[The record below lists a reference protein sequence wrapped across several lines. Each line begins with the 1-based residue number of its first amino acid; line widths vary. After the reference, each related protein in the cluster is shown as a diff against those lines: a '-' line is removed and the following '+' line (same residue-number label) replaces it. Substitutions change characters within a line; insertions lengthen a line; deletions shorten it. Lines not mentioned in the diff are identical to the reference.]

1 MIQLIVLA
9 LLWALRLLLP
19 ARGKHRAP
27 WEQGEAAEQR
37 PANTLPLCS
46 GFRQPIPPHVIAR
59 TIMPEWEPVRMHVI
73 AHTEHYVTEA
83 AAVRAR
89 RAAAFAAAL
98 DLPDPSHWLD
108 TVVTGVP
115 HTLAGAVA

>member
-1 MIQLIVLA
+1 MTQLIVLA
-9 LLWALRLLLP
+9 FLWALRALLP
-19 ARGKHRAP
+19 ARGRHRTS
-27 WEQGEAAEQR
+27 WDQREAAPQR

-59 TIMPEWEPVRMHVI
+59 TIMPEWEPVRAHVI
-73 AHTEHYVTEA
+73 AHTEHYATEA
-83 AAVRAR
+83 AATRAR

-98 DLPDPSHWLD
+98 DLPDPEHWLD